1 MLAISGSSTNQM
13 LSPPAMMELGSSEP
27 PENKKSYSACT
38 LPQFSVPC
46 LPTSSAYATS
56 TPALSLPQKQ
66 RLKRHQRKL
75 MKKPQQRRK
84 TELEIPNK
92 NPLLSFQKSLNCD
105 EKYRALPQYYLRTL
119 KLNFVSKTKIL
130 SLILFYFFFNSEKK
144 L

>member
-1 MLAISGSSTNQM
+1 
-13 LSPPAMMELGSSEP
+13 
-27 PENKKSYSACT
+27 
-38 LPQFSVPC
+38 
-46 LPTSSAYATS
+46 
-56 TPALSLPQKQ
+56 
-66 RLKRHQRKL
+66 

-144 L
+144 TIILKLIFELNSINFHKFFLDYLIMKIVIF